1 MQRMLCLLLAAAAL
15 CGCADRERYRLSG
28 SVEGA
33 EGVLLLTNLCT
44 SEVDSARVDPKGRFR
59 FEGRLS
65 EAARRC
71 SAPPTDGSP
80 RGSSSS
86 RARLS

>member
-15 CGCADRERYRLSG
+15 CGCADGERYRLSG

-44 SEVDSARVDPKGRFR
+44 VRH
-59 FEGRLS
+59 
-65 EAARRC
+65 AAL
-71 SAPPTDGSP
+71 P
-80 RGSSSS
+80 RAG
-86 RARLS
+86 LD